1 MAANLQVVIY
11 RLHSSVYKGGQSK
24 ISPLVRESNTVLETG
39 FHAQDSGFQACT
51 CFQSFLVELGFW
63 IPVLNRILD
72 SLSCIPYSKA
82 QDSRF
87 HKQKFHADPGSQI
100 PLHRAKK
107 NKPDFL
113 CSTSFLYFTKYCL
126 QIWWCVIQPFILFI
140 HHIWGKQYY
149 EALVFYHTDLR
160 QNAVFH
166 NFARQITL
174 NQYSGRSK
182 HALPLHKKL
191 RIDHIIKRFHKENSI
206 ISGLLSQNSLLL
218 CDMEGKWAFSKNA

>member
-24 ISPLVRESNTVLETG
+24 ISTLVRESNTVLETG

-149 EALVFYHTDLR
+149 EALVFLSYRPPTECCFSQFCKTNYTQSIFR
-160 QNAVFH
+160 TIK
-166 NFARQITL
+166 ARASFTQ
-174 NQYSGRSK
+174 K
-182 HALPLHKKL
+182 
-191 RIDHIIKRFHKENSI
+191 IKNWSHYKT
-206 ISGLLSQNSLLL
+206 
-218 CDMEGKWAFSKNA
+218 FS

>member
-107 NKPDFL
+107 KQARFFVFDKF
-113 CSTSFLYFTKYCL
+113 
-126 QIWWCVIQPFILFI
+126 FILY
-140 HHIWGKQYY
+140 KV
-149 EALVFYHTDLR
+149 LPTDLVVC
-160 QNAVFH
+160 NPTFYTFYTSH
-166 NFARQITL
+166 
-174 NQYSGRSK
+174 
-182 HALPLHKKL
+182 L
-191 RIDHIIKRFHKENSI
+191 R
-206 ISGLLSQNSLLL
+206 
-218 CDMEGKWAFSKNA
+218 